1 MGGFIIKRFAVT
13 IFVGILALSALIE
26 PGFSQSPFYEGKTVI
41 IVLGTA
47 AGGLG
52 DLRTKAFVALL
63 RKHIPGNPTIVIEYM
78 PGGGGR
84 KAANHLYKTAR
95 PDGLTIG
102 AMLAAF
108 VPTAFLDVGVLY
120 DLDKVIYLGAIQSG
134 VSHAFFTRKGAGLDS
149 LEKLRAASGI
159 RIGAPS
165 VGHITY
171 SGGRIF
177 AQVLGLKDPRFVTG
191 YGGPELDVATLR
203 GEIDGRAQSADA
215 VVEPNDNWVEKGLI
229 DLHTIIEVPKGKKH
243 PHPQLARLPDLETL
257 AKSDRER
264 KLITLYR
271 AFRMAGPPLIL
282 PPGTPKQ
289 QVEILRAAV
298 RKTFEDPE
306 YPKEQKKLTG
316 ENSIPL
322 TPEAFE
328 KVVRDLPRDP
338 ATIDLFKQL
347 SGAGPLP
354 PP

>member
-1 MGGFIIKRFAVT
+1 MRKLAVT
-13 IFVGILALSALIE
+13 VFVGLVISLGRIE
-26 PGFSQSPFYEGKTVI
+26 CGFSQSPFYEGKTI
-41 IVLGTA
+41 TIVLGTA

-52 DLRTKAFVALL
+52 DLRTKALVAVL
-63 RKHIPGNPTIVIEYM
+63 RKHIPGNPVIVIEYM

-84 KAANHLYKTAR
+84 KAANHMFKHAR

-120 DLDKVIYLGAIQSG
+120 DLDKMIYLGAIQSG
-134 VSHAFFTRKGAGLDS
+134 VSHVFFTRKGAGLDN
-149 LEKLRAASGI
+149 LDKLRAASGI

-177 AQVLGLKDPRFVTG
+177 AYILGLKEPKFVSG
-191 YGGPELDVATLR
+191 YGGPDLDIATLR
-203 GEIDGRAQSADA
+203 GEVDGRAQSADA
-215 VVEPNDNWVEKGLI
+215 VVEQNDNWVEKGLI

-243 PHPQLARLPDLETL
+243 MHPTLARLPDLENFT
-257 AKSDRER
+257 KSDRER
-264 KLITLYR
+264 KLIALYR
-271 AFRMAGPPLIL
+271 AFRMAGPPLVL

-289 QVEILRAAV
+289 QIQILQLAV
-298 RKTFEDPE
+298 RKTFEDPR

-322 TPEAFE
+322 MPEAFE
-328 KVVRDLPRDP
+328 RLVREVPREP
-338 ATIDLFKQL
+338 EIIDLFKKL
-347 SGAGPLP
+347 SGAGSLP
-354 PP
+354 PRF

>member
-1 MGGFIIKRFAVT
+1 MKKLTAAVFFGT
-13 IFVGILALSALIE
+13 LVLSGITES
-26 PGFSQSPFYEGKTVI
+26 GFSQSPFYEGKTITV
-41 IVLGTA
+41 VLGTA

-52 DLRTKAFVALL
+52 DLRTKALVAVL
-63 RKHIPGNPTIVIEYM
+63 RKYIPGNPTIVIEYM

-84 KAANHLYKTAR
+84 KAANHMYKSAR
-95 PDGLTIG
+95 PDGFTIG

-120 DLDKVIYLGAIQSG
+120 DLDKMIYLGAIQSG
-134 VSHAFFTRKGAGLDS
+134 VSHVFFTRKGAGLDS
-149 LEKLRAASGI
+149 LDKLRAASGV

-177 AQVLGLKDPRFVTG
+177 TYVLGLKQPRFVTG
-191 YGGPELDVATLR
+191 YGGPELDIATLR
-203 GEIDGRAQSADA
+203 GEVDGRAQSADA
-215 VVEPNDNWVEKGLI
+215 VVEQNDNWVEKGLV
-229 DLHTIIEVPKGKKH
+229 DLHTIVEVPKGKKH
-243 PHPQLARLPDLETL
+243 THASLARLPDLEIF

-264 KLITLYR
+264 KLIALYR
-271 AFRMAGPPLIL
+271 AFRMAGPPLVL

-289 QVEILRAAV
+289 QVQILQAAV

-322 TPEAFE
+322 MPEALE
-328 KVVRDLPRDP
+328 KVIREVPREP
-338 ATIDLFKQL
+338 EIIDLFKQL
-347 SGAGPLP
+347 TGADPLP
-354 PP
+354 PR